1 MSTNYFLEIT
11 LKKIKKE
18 NLQALQQ
25 ACQVLW
31 FTENYLDFIESS
43 VFQRLQASQPLAKKN
58 LKY

>member
-11 LKKIKKE
+11 LKKK
-18 NLQALQQ
+18 LQALQQ

-58 LKY
+58 Y